1 MKKVLVIGSSN
12 VDYIIRTK
20 KFPDRGETTFS
31 ESFEYAIGGKGLNQ
45 AVAAS
50 LTGAET
56 TFLTALGNDNNL
68 DYVLNELSKYNLNV
82 KPIIKNTSTGTAI
95 IMVEDESGE
104 NEIIVNSGAN
114 KKLDKTDIDNN
125 IELIK
130 NHDYILLQLELDIK
144 VIEYIIKIAKKLN
157 KIVILNP
164 APFSILNKDV
174 MELCDFVTPNE
185 GEYQKLLESNIKLN
199 NVIVTMG
206 SNGSKLITKDKEIK
220 IPAYKVLAVDTTGA
234 GDCYNGTFV
243 GFLAQGYEISDAL
256 NLASYASA
264 LSVKKVG
271 AAKSYPTKDEIL
283 KLKAFNN

>member
-125 IELIK
+125 ISLIK
-130 NHDYILLQLELDIK
+130 EADYILLQLELDIR
-144 VIEYIIKIAKKLN
+144 VVEYIIKRAKEFN
-157 KIVILNP
+157 KTVILNP
-164 APFSILNKDV
+164 APFNILDKDV
-174 MELCDFVTPNE
+174 MSLCDYITPNE
-185 GEYQKLLESNIKLN
+185 GEYQKLKEANIKLN

-206 SNGSKLITKDKEIK
+206 SNGSKLITKNEEIK
-220 IPAYKVLAVDTTGA
+220 IPAHKVLAVDTTGA

-243 GFLAQGYEISDAL
+243 GFLSLGYDVKEAL

-264 LSVKKVG
+264 LSVKKPG

-283 KLKAFNN
+283 NEM

>member
-1 MKKVLVIGSSN
+1 MKKVLIIGSSN

-31 ESFEYAIGGKGLNQ
+31 ESFSYAIGGKGLNQ
-45 AVAAS
+45 AVASA
-50 LTGAET
+50 LTGADT

-68 DYVLNELSKYNLNV
+68 DYVLNELSKYDLNV
-82 KPIIKNTSTGTAI
+82 KPIIKDTSTGTAI
-95 IMVEDESGE
+95 IMVEDETGE

-114 KKLDKTDIDNN
+114 KLLDKTDIDNN
-125 IELIK
+125 INLIK
-130 NHDYILLQLELDIK
+130 ESDYILLQLELDNK
-144 VIEYIIKIAKKLN
+144 VVEYIIKKSKELN

-164 APFSILNKDV
+164 APFSILNKDI
-174 MELCDFVTPNE
+174 MEMCDYVTPNE

-206 SNGSKLITKDKEIK
+206 SNGSKLISGDKEIK
-220 IPAYKVLAVDTTGA
+220 IPAHKVLAVDTTGA

-243 GFLAQGYEISDAL
+243 GFLAQGYDIEKSL

-264 LSVKKVG
+264 LSVKKPG

-283 KLKAFNN
+283 K

>member
-95 IMVEDESGE
+95 IIVEDESGE

-144 VIEYIIKIAKKLN
+144 VIEYIIKIAKELD

-174 MELCDFVTPNE
+174 MEMCDFVTPNE

-206 SNGSKLITKDKEIK
+206 SNGSKLISGDKEIK
-220 IPAYKVLAVDTTGA
+220 IPAHKVLAVDTTGA

-256 NLASYASA
+256 NFASYASA

-283 KLKAFNN
+283 KLKASN